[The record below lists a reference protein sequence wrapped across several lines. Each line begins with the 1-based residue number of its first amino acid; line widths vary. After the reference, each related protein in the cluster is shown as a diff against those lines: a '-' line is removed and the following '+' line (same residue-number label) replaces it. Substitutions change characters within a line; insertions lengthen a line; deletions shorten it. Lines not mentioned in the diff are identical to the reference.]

1 MSYGILYLGIL
12 IFAAYFFVILF
23 QKTKIPDVLLL
34 TLMGF
39 LLGPKA
45 LNILSTRDFGNMGEI
60 LTTIALIVILFE
72 GGVHLKIKPL
82 KKAWDETLLLTL
94 PTFLLSM
101 LLFTLFFHF
110 FFHIELFRSLI
121 IASIL
126 CGITSAVV
134 LPIIENIKISSL
146 SYNSLF
152 MEAALTDVLC
162 IILTF
167 SLIQGFESGHFS
179 TGLVLGKIIATLLV
193 GCIMGAGGAYL
204 WLLLL
209 KKVREFPTNLFSTI
223 AFIFIIYGLI
233 ELMGFNGIIGA
244 LAFGIT
250 LANLPQAS
258 KDDENGLVKIN
269 TREKIFFKEMVFL
282 LKIFFF
288 IYLGI
293 SLNLGNLR
301 MLKWGLIL
309 TKGLLLLRMIA
320 IKIFLPRKF
329 NQRDATNMA
338 ILIPKGLSAAVL
350 ATILV
355 KQNLIRADAVQDLI
369 YTIILFSIALSA
381 LMIALVNNVSQVRNF
396 YYWFFGNFQCNPP
409 DSS

>member
-1 MSYGILYLGIL
+1 MSYGILFLGIL
-12 IFAAYFFVILF
+12 VFAAYFFVILF

-39 LLGPKA
+39 LLGPKV
-45 LNILSTRDFGNMGEI
+45 LGMLSTRDFGIMGEV

-72 GGVHLKIKPL
+72 GGVNLKIKSL

-134 LPIIENIKISSL
+134 IPIIENIKISSL

-162 IILTF
+162 IVLTF

-179 TGLVLGKIIATLLV
+179 TGLILGKIMATLLV
-193 GCIMGAGGAYL
+193 GCILGAGGAYL

-209 KKVREFPTNLFSTI
+209 KKVREFPANLFSTI

-250 LANLPQAS
+250 LANLPQVS

-269 TREKIFFKEMVFL
+269 AREKMFFKVGE
-282 LKIFFF
+282 
-288 IYLGI
+288 
-293 SLNLGNLR
+293 
-301 MLKWGLIL
+301 
-309 TKGLLLLRMIA
+309 
-320 IKIFLPRKF
+320 
-329 NQRDATNMA
+329 
-338 ILIPKGLSAAVL
+338 
-350 ATILV
+350 
-355 KQNLIRADAVQDLI
+355 
-369 YTIILFSIALSA
+369 
-381 LMIALVNNVSQVRNF
+381 NNEI
-396 YYWFFGNFQCNPP
+396 
-409 DSS
+409 